1 MNILEYTNQDLYALV
16 ISETYNNFLE
26 AISLKI
32 DFENAKC
39 YLEYYA
45 NKPNKIECL
54 DDFIDYLFLWK
65 QSLYINALPY
75 IKDDKK
81 EGFEQTYKRFENLF
95 ANYKLKD
102 VISFV
107 NNHYA
112 QICANQVIALVSFL
126 FIRNKQKGINK
137 RVFIEY
143 AQKQPFIWYRNL
155 KYHIRYLSENKDIVE
170 ILFSKANFDKYVHG
184 MYNLIFECLSILAK
198 YPIFISVVEQ
208 NMQRIIDFMDSM
220 EKEIKQENIFQYYFI
235 FKDFCEYLHK
245 AKHPEAND
253 KIVKLKQYDM
263 LLQKEI
269 ADNGHH
275 FSFEIRG
282 EDIEAH
288 IGKVEPQY
296 EVLQLTHIFDKERDG
311 VIPVFENVMRSQDGQ
326 SLLVDTFRNNLPHND
341 YFTASKIE
349 RLQQAISLYIMVF
362 NHYISKIGRQKFVF
376 AYIKSIIDSICNKLG
391 IDYLESGLSNDI
403 EIIEAAFYNSFEIVS
418 KKQVQEKQIILQLL
432 CYSLISYICTFIEKL
447 LREIFIKENQEQM
460 FIDVSS
466 LTLGDL
472 LNIKNEVLIKILGYE
487 QVRCLRYFLH
497 MDNNEV
503 GENIRNKF
511 AHFNGVTPKDF
522 QPNIVLKVL
531 WLLLG
536 IINSLT
542 LHYLTSENDKNN
554 TDAKD

>member
-245 AKHPEAND
+245 AKHPKAND

-531 WLLLG
+531 SLLLG

>member
-155 KYHIRYLSENKDIVE
+155 KYHFRYLSENKDLVE

-245 AKHPEAND
+245 AKHPKAND

-326 SLLVDTFRNNLPHND
+326 SLLVDTFRNNIPHND

-362 NHYISKIGRQKFVF
+362 NHYISKIERQKFVF

>member
-95 ANYKLKD
+95 ADYKLKD

-245 AKHPEAND
+245 AKHPKAND

-326 SLLVDTFRNNLPHND
+326 SLLVDTFRNNIPHND

-362 NHYISKIGRQKFVF
+362 NHYISKIERQKFVF

>member
-245 AKHPEAND
+245 AKHPKAND

>member
-235 FKDFCEYLHK
+235 FKDFGEYLHK
-245 AKHPEAND
+245 AKHPKAND

>member
-245 AKHPEAND
+245 AKHPKAND

-432 CYSLISYICTFIEKL
+432 CYSLISYICT
-447 LREIFIKENQEQM
+447 LRIIATSKINRNISYIIYIF
-460 FIDVSS
+460 
-466 LTLGDL
+466 
-472 LNIKNEVLIKILGYE
+472 
-487 QVRCLRYFLH
+487 RCIF
-497 MDNNEV
+497 
-503 GENIRNKF
+503 
-511 AHFNGVTPKDF
+511 
-522 QPNIVLKVL
+522 
-531 WLLLG
+531 
-536 IINSLT
+536 
-542 LHYLTSENDKNN
+542 
-554 TDAKD
+554 

>member
-1 MNILEYTNQDLYALV
+1 MNILEYTNQD
-16 ISETYNNFLE
+16 
-26 AISLKI
+26 
-32 DFENAKC
+32 
-39 YLEYYA
+39 
-45 NKPNKIECL
+45 
-54 DDFIDYLFLWK
+54 
-65 QSLYINALPY
+65 
-75 IKDDKK
+75 
-81 EGFEQTYKRFENLF
+81 
-95 ANYKLKD
+95 
-102 VISFV
+102 
-107 NNHYA
+107 
-112 QICANQVIALVSFL
+112 
-126 FIRNKQKGINK
+126 
-137 RVFIEY
+137 
-143 AQKQPFIWYRNL
+143 
-155 KYHIRYLSENKDIVE
+155 
-170 ILFSKANFDKYVHG
+170 
-184 MYNLIFECLSILAK
+184 LAK

-208 NMQRIIDFMDSM
+208 NILRIIVFMDSM

-245 AKHPEAND
+245 AKHPKAND

-288 IGKVEPQY
+288 IGKVKPQY

-326 SLLVDTFRNNLPHND
+326 SLLVDTFRNNIPHND

-362 NHYISKIGRQKFVF
+362 NHYISKIERQKFVF